1 MRTLFAV
8 VPLALFLACSG
19 STATLG
25 GGDGGSSSE
34 GGSGDATSGGSS
46 SGGGSGSGGGDAA
59 KGDGA
64 SDASSGPDGSSG
76 GPDSSGGGPDSSG
89 GDGTTSE
96 GGACPDITGTYGQIS
111 TSGLG
116 CGDLNTKAPECIVL
130 AQEVCAFQ
138 LTSSSGVI
146 PAVNGTVVLASDGS
160 FSNASLQFGTI
171 QRTGCTGQWDA
182 GSKTLTLDCGGTGT
196 TQSCV
201 VTMVH
206 SGAPC
211 P

>member
-1 MRTLFAV
+1 MRTLFALA
-8 VPLALFLACSG
+8 PLALFVACSG
-19 STATLG
+19 TSSTLG
-25 GGDGGSSSE
+25 NPDGGSSSE
-34 GGSGDATSGGSS
+34 GGSGDATSSGGS
-46 SGGGSGSGGGDAA
+46 SGGGSSGGGGGGDAA

-76 GPDSSGGGPDSSG
+76 GPDSSGGEGAA
-89 GDGTTSE
+89 SE
-96 GGACPDITGTYGQIS
+96 GGSCPDITGTYGQIM

-146 PAVNGTVVLASDGS
+146 PAVNGVVNLASDGS
-160 FSNASLQFGTI
+160 FTNASLQFGTI

-182 GSKTLTLDCGGTGT
+182 GSKTLTLDCGGTGS